1 MISKATLKSQL
12 ENFPDEFEVDDLIE
26 RLLLIQKIE
35 KGEKDIS
42 EGRTYSHKEVEKM
55 ISKWSK

>member
-1 MISKATLKSQL
+1 MISKNTLKGQL
-12 ENFPDEFEVDDLIE
+12 DSLPEEFELDELIE
-26 RLLLIQKIE
+26 RLLLIQKVE

-42 EGRTYSHKEVEKM
+42 EGRTYSHEEVEKM